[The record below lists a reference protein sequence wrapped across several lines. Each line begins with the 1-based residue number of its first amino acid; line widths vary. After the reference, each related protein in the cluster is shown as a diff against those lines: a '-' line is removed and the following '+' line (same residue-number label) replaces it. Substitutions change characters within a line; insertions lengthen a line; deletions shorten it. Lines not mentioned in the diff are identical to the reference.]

1 VVIVVVIVGILL
13 ISSDDAGD
21 DATTANL
28 SLIDYGIEGDLEVP
42 AGHIRLSATND
53 GEIPH
58 NIGVRGVAISNEVRP
73 GGLIDLDLGELAPG
87 TYELYCD
94 IADHVNRGMVAEFVV
109 VDDTVSEAVP
119 AT

>member
-1 VVIVVVIVGILL
+1 MHNVLPSNSNSIG
-13 ISSDDAGD
+13 SD
-21 DATTANL
+21 
-28 SLIDYGIEGDLEVP
+28 
-42 AGHIRLSATND
+42 
-53 GEIPH
+53 
-58 NIGVRGVAISNEVRP
+58 SNEVRP

-94 IADHVNRGMVAEFVV
+94 IADHVNRGMVAEFTV